1 MMLITLIAILCVAY
15 IKSTKGFLDALC
27 KTIVI
32 WSLYIYVLT
41 QILSVNSEIKYQTL
55 HLIWMLSAV
64 FSLIVLLLISI
75 KEKSKRSEQLK
86 KIQKTEKESVVFLSL
101 FFAYSIVML
110 WFAYHIVP
118 YNWDSM
124 TYHLTRIL
132 AWDTN
137 QSIAHYA
144 TTIKRTVGSPVFAE
158 VINLQVYILAH
169 GNDHWL
175 NVLQCVSYLL
185 NILFVYGI
193 GRKIGCKRNAA
204 VFASIIF
211 MATPIAFAEAL
222 TTQVDEFSAL
232 WLLLFVYVILD
243 LVLDKKNMQ
252 MDHSGIARMILL
264 AFTAGF
270 GYLTK
275 PSVMIGMFV
284 FTFWLLIVCI
294 RRHDKPALI
303 LKWIMWTLF
312 CALSLIAP
320 EIIRNLFTYGAISDP
335 WQGKGQIVHS
345 IDPRYLFVGF
355 LKNLFFNLP
364 STYWPDINHI
374 LLKIVYWFAYIL
386 HINADSEAIS
396 ESARAFSLAQ
406 PGDYGCDSAVSP
418 IPVMLMLICIVVYIY
433 KLIRGRIK
441 WSRTAGYSTISFV
454 AFLFFCVIARWEPWV
469 GRYMIPYLALICPAI
484 AVQIWKIGK
493 KGNRLFIHGFVCGII
508 AVMCITE
515 LSGLFRTSNKIIEQ
529 MQSESRAQGY
539 YYYNNEAYE
548 NVYLP
553 LTKELSELRN
563 EKVGIV
569 TGEDTYTYPIM
580 KFVKDTGSEIQFVN
594 TGNNTSVYE
603 NMEYIPDVIILMDV
617 GSISDN
623 YRCHGVNYHI
633 QAKISDNCYVM
644 CK

>member
-1 MMLITLIAILCVAY
+1 MMIITLIAILCMIY
-15 IKSTKGFLDALC
+15 IKSNKEFLDALC
-27 KTIVI
+27 KAIVI

-41 QILSVNSEIKYQTL
+41 EILSAYSEINYQTV
-55 HLIWMLSAV
+55 HLIWMLSGGI
-64 FSLIVLLLISI
+64 SLVVVLLISI
-75 KEKSKRSEQLK
+75 IEKRNLSAKLK
-86 KIQKTEKESVVFLSL
+86 KMQKAEKESVVFLSL
-101 FFAYSIVML
+101 FFVYSIIML
-110 WFAYHIVP
+110 WFAYHTVP

-132 AWDTN
+132 AWETN
-137 QSIAHYA
+137 HSIAHFA

-158 VINLQVYILAH
+158 VINLHVYILVH
-169 GNDHWL
+169 GNDRWL
-175 NVLQCVSYLL
+175 NLLQCLSYLL

-193 GRKIGCKRNAA
+193 SRKIGCKRNTAIFAA
-204 VFASIIF
+204 FVFMS
-211 MATPIAFAEAL
+211 TPIAFAEAL

-232 WLLLFVYVILD
+232 WMLLFVYTILD
-243 LVLDKKNMQ
+243 LLLDKKNMQ
-252 MDHSGIARMILL
+252 MDRSGITRMILL

-294 RRHDKPALI
+294 RRHDNPMLM

-312 CALSLIAP
+312 CALALIAP
-320 EIIRNLFTYGAISDP
+320 EIIRNLYTYGAISDP
-335 WQGKGQIVHS
+335 WQGKGQVVHS

-364 STYWPDINHI
+364 STYWPDMNRI
-374 LLKIVYWFAYIL
+374 LLKIVYWSAYIL

-396 ESARAFSLAQ
+396 ESARTFVLAQ

-418 IPVMLMLICIVVYIY
+418 IPVMLMLTCIIVYIFN
-433 KLIRGRIK
+433 LIRGHTK
-441 WSRTAGYSTISFV
+441 WRKPFGYSTISF
-454 AFLFFCVIARWEPWV
+454 ATFLLFCVIARWEPWV
-469 GRYMIPYLALICPAI
+469 GRYMIPYLALMCPAI
-484 AVQIWKIGK
+484 ATQIWKIGK
-493 KGNRLFIHGFVCGII
+493 NQDQIVIRGFVCGVITL
-508 AVMCITE
+508 MCVTE
-515 LSGLFRTSNKIIEQ
+515 LFGLFRANYRIIEQ
-529 MQSESRAQGY
+529 MQTESYAQGY
-539 YYYNNEAYE
+539 YYYNSEAYE

-553 LTKELSELRN
+553 LTKELSISGH
-563 EKVGIV
+563 EKVGIA

-603 NMEYIPDVIILMDV
+603 NMTYIPDIIILIDV
-617 GSISDN
+617 GLISNN
-623 YRCHGVNYHI
+623 YTCHGVNYHI